1 MLETSSSFPNTIGQS
16 QRVPGVCERGVQA
29 FSLPPRWVLAQ
40 ARGWHPAP
48 QYGQPTFRSPTVGS
62 AEPHSGHLGFIAQP
76 FSAAFASSFLL
87 FLLFFC
93 SLYFPLFSPL
103 PHCLSLLSSS
113 YSSVSY
119 QFSFSHLP
127 FHLPFIFYFS
137 PFSFPRSPLFDSF
150 TFCLFS
156 SSSCPFPSHFGTAPF
171 RTSLGTDASFCS
183 VSTWLCSV
191 EGMSPGPHWPPWS
204 KR

>member
-1 MLETSSSFPNTIGQS
+1 MGLSTGRWLAPSSTVWTAH
-16 QRVPGVCERGVQA
+16 VPE
-29 FSLPPRWVLAQ
+29 S
-40 ARGWHPAP
+40 H
-48 QYGQPTFRSPTVGS
+48 VGS

-76 FSAAFASSFLL
+76 FSAAFASSFRLL

-103 PHCLSLLSSS
+103 PPCLSLLSSF

-150 TFCLFS
+150 TFCFFS
-156 SSSCPFPSHFGTAPF
+156 SSSCPFPSHFGAAPF
-171 RTSLGTDASFCS
+171 RTSSVTNASFYS

-191 EGMSPGPHWPPWS
+191 EGMSPGPHWPPLGARDEGGPRVYTQGELGS
-204 KR
+204 SG